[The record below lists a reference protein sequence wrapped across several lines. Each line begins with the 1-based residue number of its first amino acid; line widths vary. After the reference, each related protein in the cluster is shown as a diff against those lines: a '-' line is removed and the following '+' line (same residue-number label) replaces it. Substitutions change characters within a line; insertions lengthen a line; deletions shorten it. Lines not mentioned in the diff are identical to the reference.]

1 MENYLLLK
9 TTALRSSRDRL
20 VSAVKIIQNAR
31 RTGEPTYLTDG
42 IYREGQLFRFACSD
56 LNERYAR
63 RRIDL
68 VVAYDSTSL
77 PLASPLAYF
86 VGTGLAVL
94 QPSARGPILDLQSI
108 PAGCRTLLVADIL
121 DRGTQLASGVALLR
135 QGKGELVEIV
145 TMLEIGASEG
155 AKTLAPVP
163 TYSVCK
169 IN

>member
-1 MENYLLLK
+1 LR
-9 TTALRSSRDRL
+9 TSALRSSRDRL
-20 VSAVKIIQNAR
+20 LGAVKTIQNAR
-31 RTGEPTYLTDG
+31 RVGEATYLTDG
-42 IYREGQLFRFACSD
+42 IYRDGQLFRFACSD

-68 VVAYDSTSL
+68 VVAYDSTAL
-77 PLASPLAYF
+77 PLAAPLAYF

-108 PAGCRTLLVADIL
+108 PEGCRTLLVADLL

-145 TMLEIGASEG
+145 TLLEVVASEG
-155 AKTLAPVP
+155 AKTLSPVP

-169 IN
+169 IT

>member
-1 MENYLLLK
+1 MLRSA
-9 TTALRSSRDRL
+9 ALRSSRDRL
-20 VSAVKIIQNAR
+20 VGAVKTIQNAR
-31 RTGEPTYLTDG
+31 RAEEATYLTDG
-42 IYREGQLFRFACSD
+42 IYRDGQLFRFACSD

-68 VVAYDSTSL
+68 VVAYDSTAL
-77 PLASPLAYF
+77 PLAAPLAYF

-94 QPSARGPILDLQSI
+94 QPSARGPVLDLQSI
-108 PAGCRTLLVADIL
+108 PAGCRTLLVADLL

-145 TMLEIGASEG
+145 TLLEVVAAEG
-155 AKTLAPVP
+155 AKTLSPVP

-169 IN
+169 IT

>member
-1 MENYLLLK
+1 MR
-9 TTALRSSRDRL
+9 TSALRSSRDRL
-20 VSAVKIIQNAR
+20 LGAIKTIQNAR
-31 RTGEPTYLTDG
+31 RVGEATYLTDG
-42 IYREGQLFRFACSD
+42 IYRDGQLFRFACSD

-68 VVAYDSTSL
+68 VVAYDSTAL
-77 PLASPLAYF
+77 PLAAPLAYF

-108 PAGCRTLLVADIL
+108 PEGCRTLLVADLL

-145 TMLEIGASEG
+145 TVLEVVASEG
-155 AKTLAPVP
+155 AKTLSPVP

-169 IN
+169 II

>member
-1 MENYLLLK
+1 MK
-9 TTALRSSRDRL
+9 PTALRSSRDRL
-20 VSAVKIIQNAR
+20 IGALKTIQNAR
-31 RTGEPTYLTDG
+31 RVGEATYLTDG
-42 IYREGQLFRFACSD
+42 IYRDGQLFRFACSD

-68 VVAYDSTSL
+68 VVAYDSTAL
-77 PLASPLAYF
+77 PLAAPLAYF

-94 QPSARGPILDLQSI
+94 QPTARGPILDLQSI

-121 DRGTQLASGVALLR
+121 DRGTGLASGVALLR
-135 QGKGELVEIV
+135 QGRGELVEIV
-145 TMLEIGASEG
+145 TLLEVAASEG

-169 IN
+169 IT

>member
-1 MENYLLLK
+1 MLRSA
-9 TTALRSSRDRL
+9 ALRSSRDRL
-20 VSAVKIIQNAR
+20 VGAVKTIQNAR
-31 RTGEPTYLTDG
+31 RAGEATYLTDG
-42 IYREGQLFRFACSD
+42 IYRDGQLFRFSCSD

-68 VVAYDSTSL
+68 VVAYDSTAL
-77 PLASPLAYF
+77 PLAAPLAYF

-94 QPSARGPILDLQSI
+94 QPSARGPVLDLQSI
-108 PAGCRTLLVADIL
+108 PAGCRTLLVADLL

-145 TMLEIGASEG
+145 TLLEVVAAEG
-155 AKTLAPVP
+155 AKTLSPVP

-169 IN
+169 IT

>member
-1 MENYLLLK
+1 MK
-9 TTALRSSRDRL
+9 T
-20 VSAVKIIQNAR
+20 IQNAR
-31 RTGEPTYLTDG
+31 RIGEATYLTDG
-42 IYREGQLFRFACSD
+42 IYRDGQLFRFACSD

-68 VVAYDSTSL
+68 VVAYDSTAL
-77 PLASPLAYF
+77 PLAAPLAYF

-108 PAGCRTLLVADIL
+108 PEGCRTLLVADLL

-145 TMLEIGASEG
+145 TLLEVVASEG
-155 AKTLAPVP
+155 TKTLSPVP

-169 IN
+169 IT

>member
-1 MENYLLLK
+1 MR
-9 TTALRSSRDRL
+9 TSALRSSRDRL
-20 VSAVKIIQNAR
+20 LGAVKTIQNAR
-31 RTGEPTYLTDG
+31 RVGEATYLTDG
-42 IYREGQLFRFACSD
+42 IYRDGQLFRFACSD

-68 VVAYDSTSL
+68 VVAYDSTAL
-77 PLASPLAYF
+77 PLAAPLAYF

-94 QPSARGPILDLQSI
+94 QPSARGPILDPQSI
-108 PAGCRTLLVADIL
+108 PAGCRTLLVADLL

-145 TMLEIGASEG
+145 TLLEVVASEG
-155 AKTLAPVP
+155 AKTLSPVP

-169 IN
+169 II

>member
-1 MENYLLLK
+1 LK

-20 VSAVKIIQNAR
+20 AAAVKSIPNAR
-31 RTGEPTYLTDG
+31 RAGEATYLTDG
-42 IYREGQLFRFACSD
+42 IYRDGQLFRFACSD

-77 PLASPLAYF
+77 PLAAPLSYF

-108 PAGCRTLLVADIL
+108 PTGCRTLLVADIL

-135 QGKGELVEIV
+135 QGKGELIEIV
-145 TMLEIGASEG
+145 TLLEVGPAEG

-169 IN
+169 IS

>member
-1 MENYLLLK
+1 MR
-9 TTALRSSRDRL
+9 TSALRSSRDRL
-20 VSAVKIIQNAR
+20 LGAVKTIQNAR
-31 RTGEPTYLTDG
+31 RVGEATYLTDG
-42 IYREGQLFRFACSD
+42 IYRDGQLFRFACSD

-68 VVAYDSTSL
+68 VVAYDSTAL
-77 PLASPLAYF
+77 PLAAPLAYF

-108 PAGCRTLLVADIL
+108 PAGCRTLLVADLL

-145 TMLEIGASEG
+145 TLLEVVASEG
-155 AKTLAPVP
+155 AQALSPVP

-169 IN
+169 IT

>member
-1 MENYLLLK
+1 MRS
-9 TTALRSSRDRL
+9 TALRSSRDRL
-20 VSAVKIIQNAR
+20 ISAVKTIENAR
-31 RTGEPTYLTDG
+31 RMGEATYLTDG
-42 IYREGQLFRFACSD
+42 IYRDGQLFRFACSD

-86 VGTGLAVL
+86 VGTGLGVL
-94 QPSARGPILDLQSI
+94 QPSARGPILDLKSI
-108 PAGCRTLLVADIL
+108 PEGYRTLLVADIL

-145 TMLEIGASEG
+145 TLLEIVPSEG

-169 IN
+169 IS